1 LDYLYHKKIYL
12 SNENEKQVRTIAFR
26 GYRVWYVVKLMCN
39 EKNEVTHMQVIIL
52 AGGSGER
59 FWPLST
65 SKTPKQFLKL
75 FGGKSLIRHTF
86 ERLTGEVIPQ
96 DVYVV
101 TSHQT
106 REQTIQEIPEIP
118 EENILGEPFRKNTA
132 AACFTGTLL
141 AKNTSPI
148 LVLPADHKISEKEVF
163 WTYIRQAETVVKTQN
178 GLFTFGIQ
186 PKRPETG
193 YGYIEIGEKVGESVY
208 TVLKFHE
215 KPERTMAEKYIRTGN
230 YYWNSGMFLWT
241 KKTFLTQMLAH
252 SPDVYNAL
260 IGMNPLDSN
269 SLKIHYE
276 QVPAISID
284 YALMEKSENVRI
296 MPISL
301 DWSDLGSWESIK
313 EMEGP
318 SNNSENICLI
328 DSDNVYIRS
337 ETGKKIAVI
346 GGCDGL
352 IVVETHEGILICQEK
367 NSQKVRE
374 AAKKFSS
381 SNISEDKRNK

>member
-1 LDYLYHKKIYL
+1 VIK
-12 SNENEKQVRTIAFR
+12 V
-26 GYRVWYVVKLMCN
+26 
-39 EKNEVTHMQVIIL
+39 QVIIL

-86 ERLTGEVIPQ
+86 ERLTGEIAFE
-96 DVYVV
+96 DIYVV
-101 TSHQT
+101 TSYQT

-118 EENILGEPFRKNTA
+118 EENILGEPLRKNTA

-141 AKNTSPI
+141 AKDHAPI
-148 LVLPADHKISEKEVF
+148 LVLPADHKINEKEVF
-163 WTYIRQAETVVKTQN
+163 WTYIRQAEKSVNKQE
-178 GLFTFGIQ
+178 GLITFGIN
-186 PKRPETG
+186 PTRPETG
-193 YGYIEIGEKVGESVY
+193 YGYIETGDEVDESVY
-208 TVLKFHE
+208 NVLKFHE
-215 KPERTMAEKYIRTGN
+215 KPERSLAEKYIRASN

-241 KKTFLTQMLAH
+241 KAFFLNQMLAYA
-252 SPDVYNAL
+252 PDIYNAL
-260 IGMNPLDSN
+260 IGMNPLDSE
-269 SLKIHYE
+269 SLKTHYE
-276 QVPAISID
+276 KVPANSID
-284 YALMEKSENVRI
+284 YALMEQSDQVRI
-296 MPISL
+296 IPVSL

-318 SNNSENICLI
+318 STNSENICLI

-352 IVVETHEGILICQEK
+352 IVVETHEGILICRETS
-367 NSQKVRE
+367 SQKVRE
-374 AAKKFSS
+374 AARKFSGP
-381 SNISEDKRNK
+381 NVSEGLLKK